1 MIRVYD
7 LILEA
12 KLNNNYCIC
21 NKIYTNYSVVGK
33 TKVRQIIPPDF
44 ILKVGMFVCSC
55 FILLLLHALP
65 VANLVA
71 NKSFFLDAFQLD
83 ASLCLQS
90 KTLPQGSGEPIWHK
104 NKKVS

>member
-21 NKIYTNYSVVGK
+21 NKIYTNYLVVGK

-44 ILKVGMFVCSC
+44 ILKV
-55 FILLLLHALP
+55 
-65 VANLVA
+65 
-71 NKSFFLDAFQLD
+71 
-83 ASLCLQS
+83 
-90 KTLPQGSGEPIWHK
+90 
-104 NKKVS
+104 